1 MREISG
7 DHSGGETPVPIP
19 NTAVKPTSADGTALA
34 TGWESR
40 SLPGISLLFLRAVL
54 PRVHRRGRRPRR
66 IASTSM
72 TTAPTRIDSVETRHT
87 RSWRITCQIAAGVTL
102 CASSLVVAEA
112 AQSWILLSEHQ
123 LSLLGALGQVW
134 PWWICPLFIVLGA
147 VVVTRQK
154 VSASLRGTAVFFL
167 WVASLGF
174 AGIGVISVSE
184 TLVFGWFDVWLILGA
199 VAGLVTAFSSIP
211 FSIQP

>member
-1 MREISG
+1 MAPKVAPQESATPGRALEERTRILRRRAQELPWTRLAFSLVMREISG

-72 TTAPTRIDSVETRHT
+72 
-87 RSWRITCQIAAGVTL
+87 
-102 CASSLVVAEA
+102 
-112 AQSWILLSEHQ
+112 
-123 LSLLGALGQVW
+123 
-134 PWWICPLFIVLGA
+134 
-147 VVVTRQK
+147 
-154 VSASLRGTAVFFL
+154 
-167 WVASLGF
+167 
-174 AGIGVISVSE
+174 
-184 TLVFGWFDVWLILGA
+184 
-199 VAGLVTAFSSIP
+199 
-211 FSIQP
+211 